1 MVSKLMFE
9 VEGLVQVWVG
19 IGLVSVGIGVVIIVF
34 YWIVYDGVVIL
45 VVSLFFYLNV
55 QVVFQVIGL
64 VDRVKGKQGCIQFQY
79 GVVVV

>member
-1 MVSKLMFE
+1 M
-9 VEGLVQVWVG
+9 WVG

-55 QVVFQVIGL
+55 
-64 VDRVKGKQGCIQFQY
+64 
-79 GVVVV
+79 